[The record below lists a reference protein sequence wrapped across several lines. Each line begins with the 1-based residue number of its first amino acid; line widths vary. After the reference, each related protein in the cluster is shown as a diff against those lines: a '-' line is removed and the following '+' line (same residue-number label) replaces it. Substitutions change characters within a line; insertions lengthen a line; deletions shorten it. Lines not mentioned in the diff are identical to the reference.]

1 MPIHISVKPS
11 LRMFSLW
18 LGESIQASNISFDVT
33 LDTPLHINMFSPNA
47 LKLIPSSVTA
57 VEQLAPFGP
66 GVIEKGYDL
75 TGANIRGFL
84 QFARVFK
91 RVQPRLL
98 PVLVDKLK
106 YARVVVVIRRC

>member
-57 VEQLAPFGP
+57 VEQLVPSG
-66 GVIEKGYDL
+66 
-75 TGANIRGFL
+75 
-84 QFARVFK
+84 RV
-91 RVQPRLL
+91 
-98 PVLVDKLK
+98 
-106 YARVVVVIRRC
+106 

>member
-57 VEQLAPFGP
+57 VEQLVSP
-66 GVIEKGYDL
+66 G
-75 TGANIRGFL
+75 
-84 QFARVFK
+84 RV
-91 RVQPRLL
+91 
-98 PVLVDKLK
+98 
-106 YARVVVVIRRC
+106 